1 MQQVIKTTPIHSDI
15 SLVISDIYKVPEFMK
30 FAEWFSTP
38 RQLRKIKTQKQ
49 FSIAIGVCEDTL
61 TDWKQHPQFRV
72 LVQQNISEWIKERIP
87 DVIHGLYENA
97 VNEGKAKDVEMFL
110 RLSSIDINK

>member
-15 SLVISDIYKVPEFMK
+15 SLVISDIYRVPEFIK
-30 FAEWFSTP
+30 FVEWFSTP
-38 RQLRKIKTQKQ
+38 RQLRKIKTQKE
-49 FSIAIGVCEDTL
+49 FAEVIGVCEDTL

-87 DVIHGLYENA
+87 DVIHGLYKKALSKGN
-97 VNEGKAKDVEMFL
+97 AKDVEMFL
-110 RLSSIDINK
+110 RLSGIDTN

>member
-1 MQQVIKTTPIHSDI
+1 MQQVVKTKPIHSDI

-87 DVIHGLYENA
+87 DVIHGLYEND

-110 RLSSIDINK
+110 RLSGIDTNK